1 MIKTINENKP
11 EELLK
16 TMTKN
21 LLFSLFKKKKK
32 SVSRSQLRIW
42 LNEQYLV
49 SACQIFAYVF
59 CNAQV

>member
-21 LLFSLFKKKKK
+21 LLFSLFLKKKKVLVG
-32 SVSRSQLRIW
+32 VSWGYDSM
-42 LNEQYLV
+42 N
-49 SACQIFAYVF
+49 ST
-59 CNAQV
+59 